1 MPPSDQLVVLESLDP
16 KEASAVLVPLTQ
28 HQRYYLSDGDL
39 YVVALSDN
47 TIFRIHA
54 HFLQKH
60 SVWMQTQPHLA
71 GREEDKPLVLCE
83 GISANDFAKVLWVFY
98 DETLE
103 RQASGEEWFGILLTA
118 EKMQMPR
125 VQLLASSKLKE
136 LTFTTDPIEKIAVQ
150 QRYSIRPH
158 WALDAYLEV
167 CTRPKP
173 LTLDE
178 GVRIGLPESIMI
190 AEIREQVAR
199 VPVGGI
205 LVEKPATLVERVI
218 SQDIPPES
226 EPPVPTVLDES
237 ETFECGVEGANVVV
251 RTRDKW
257 FRGEGGLV
265 EDSITLYADGL
276 HVSWLLALFYN
287 ESLSIELSPTQRE
300 AIRAL
305 AEQYQM
311 DKVGAFVT
319 RGASNTMD
327 LVEKVRSIHRFNIP
341 LQTPWAAEVYHQL
354 CTRRAPISAEEA
366 ARLDPAVWADISA
379 RREEVLWKKC
389 EEYERAAMGASI
401 VRDDPSTLFGQYG
414 KLGKKRKI
422 RK

>member
-1 MPPSDQLVVLESLDP
+1 LI
-16 KEASAVLVPLTQ
+16 Q

-39 YVVALSDN
+39 YALSDN

-60 SVWMQTQPHLA
+60 SVWIQTQPHLA

-150 QRYSIRPH
+150 QRYSIRPQ

-178 GVRIGLPESIMI
+178 GVRIGLPGTIMI
-190 AEIREQVAR
+190 AEIREQV
-199 VPVGGI
+199 
-205 LVEKPATLVERVI
+205 
-218 SQDIPPES
+218 
-226 EPPVPTVLDES
+226 
-237 ETFECGVEGANVVV
+237 
-251 RTRDKW
+251 
-257 FRGEGGLV
+257 
-265 EDSITLYADGL
+265 
-276 HVSWLLALFYN
+276 
-287 ESLSIELSPTQRE
+287 
-300 AIRAL
+300 
-305 AEQYQM
+305 
-311 DKVGAFVT
+311 
-319 RGASNTMD
+319 
-327 LVEKVRSIHRFNIP
+327 
-341 LQTPWAAEVYHQL
+341 
-354 CTRRAPISAEEA
+354 
-366 ARLDPAVWADISA
+366 
-379 RREEVLWKKC
+379 
-389 EEYERAAMGASI
+389 
-401 VRDDPSTLFGQYG
+401 
-414 KLGKKRKI
+414 
-422 RK
+422 